1 MWTRRNF
8 APVLFLS
15 IDDESA
21 DDLLRRVTSF
31 TYKKSLDK
39 AAETKFTF
47 RNDDLS
53 LMQDKRFYMN
63 VRWRFRYGYFN
74 DLSPIITGIV
84 RQLEPDYEER
94 RMVTVTL
101 YDDASSMGKKSS
113 GRNWG
118 RVPSSQI
125 AEQIAKRYGLGCQ
138 ADPSNDQPKKAWV
151 QPATVN
157 DLQFLRDM
165 AADIDFEVFVDGVPP
180 VLYYRPMRY
189 NIAPHPKRL
198 VYYSDPSE
206 FSYVKK
212 FSPKMKGLGPLK
224 TGASKTD
231 GNKGKPDSK
240 FTKDGDDASL
250 GDAKNNFETVWKPGD
265 NGNAP
270 TVNLVTKEPP
280 SRGGGSGE
288 GVTNAAPS
296 GANTRQLSGAAR
308 AQQLDKAN
316 EASSEHPLTPSI
328 IPGRLYE
335 WDGLD
340 PIMNRKWYCQAVTHT
355 ITGNSATT
363 SVEWK
368 RNATNK
374 GNEKSKNPNSKG
386 AGDGTSDGD
395 QSGVPSVEL
404 NAESGKQKLTPGTPN
419 SQTPK
424 AA

>member
-138 ADPSNDQPKKAWV
+138 ADPSND
-151 QPATVN
+151 
-157 DLQFLRDM
+157 
-165 AADIDFEVFVDGVPP
+165 
-180 VLYYRPMRY
+180 
-189 NIAPHPKRL
+189 
-198 VYYSDPSE
+198 
-206 FSYVKK
+206 
-212 FSPKMKGLGPLK
+212 
-224 TGASKTD
+224 
-231 GNKGKPDSK
+231 
-240 FTKDGDDASL
+240 
-250 GDAKNNFETVWKPGD
+250 
-265 NGNAP
+265 
-270 TVNLVTKEPP
+270 
-280 SRGGGSGE
+280 
-288 GVTNAAPS
+288 
-296 GANTRQLSGAAR
+296 
-308 AQQLDKAN
+308 
-316 EASSEHPLTPSI
+316 
-328 IPGRLYE
+328 
-335 WDGLD
+335 
-340 PIMNRKWYCQAVTHT
+340 
-355 ITGNSATT
+355 
-363 SVEWK
+363 
-368 RNATNK
+368 
-374 GNEKSKNPNSKG
+374 
-386 AGDGTSDGD
+386 
-395 QSGVPSVEL
+395 
-404 NAESGKQKLTPGTPN
+404 
-419 SQTPK
+419 
-424 AA
+424 